1 VTVSSNNNHHT
12 PGS

>member
-1 VTVSSNNNHHT
+1 VTVSSNNNHT